1 MEPPFLWAITV
12 WGFCTHLFQITAFL
26 EYCAIF
32 TSTIS
37 KCFTKK
43 TASLHG
49 LEDQS
54 HKQFNQNCTT
64 LDAKETECLV
74 PPCTA
79 FWISH
84 IESAEKMTGDTLA
97 FGFFLGAFWWEPRKR
112 VCYAEKSDRCYK
124 NKLEKGQNGF
134 TAAFQTSVASREM
147 LGPYQDFT
155 PYPNIPSSLEH
166 LKLNPTKGKSPLKQ
180 PSGPSFKSNKA
191 GISNLTTM
199 DYICHKYKL
208 STGYFLPTMV
218 WNSLKGKKNL
228 IGLTWTLHPL

>member
-1 MEPPFLWAITV
+1 MP
-12 WGFCTHLFQITAFL
+12 
-26 EYCAIF
+26 
-32 TSTIS
+32 S
-37 KCFTKK
+37 
-43 TASLHG
+43 
-49 LEDQS
+49 
-54 HKQFNQNCTT
+54 TT
-64 LDAKETECLV
+64 LHSILNFTYWKCRKNDWWYLG
-74 PPCTA
+74 
-79 FWISH
+79 S
-84 IESAEKMTGDTLA
+84 
-97 FGFFLGAFWWEPRKR
+97 LGAFWWEPRKR

-208 STGYFLPTMV
+208 STGYFLLTMV
-218 WNSLKGKKNL
+218 WNSLQGKKNL